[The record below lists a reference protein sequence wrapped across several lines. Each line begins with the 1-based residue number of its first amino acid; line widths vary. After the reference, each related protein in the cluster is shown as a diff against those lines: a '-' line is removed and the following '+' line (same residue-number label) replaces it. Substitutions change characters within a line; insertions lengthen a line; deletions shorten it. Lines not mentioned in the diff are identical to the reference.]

1 MLNEVRLIG
10 RLTKDAEK
18 REIKDKGAF
27 LNFSIAVNESYKKD
41 GQWQERTDYFDVEMF
56 VKNPE
61 NLEKKL
67 KKGNQVLVIGKLRQ
81 NIWED
86 KEGNK
91 HSKVKVQAQRVVLLK
106 SVEATTSEEV
116 AEDIDAEDIEEE
128 GVEF

>member
-61 NLEKKL
+61 ALEKRL

-86 KEGNK
+86 EDGNK

-116 AEDIDAEDIEEE
+116 AEDIEE
-128 GVEF
+128 GVDF